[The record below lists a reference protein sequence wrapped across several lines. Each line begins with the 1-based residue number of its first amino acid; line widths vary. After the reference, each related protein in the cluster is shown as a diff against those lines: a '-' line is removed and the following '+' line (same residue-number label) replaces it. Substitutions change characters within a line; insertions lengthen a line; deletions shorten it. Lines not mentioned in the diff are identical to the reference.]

1 MIYTISLNPAVDK
14 TIYVKTMT
22 TEHVNRVL
30 KSYKD
35 PAGKGI
41 NVSKVL
47 NSLGVENTILTLLAG
62 EKGKFIHDELSP
74 NHNLIY
80 KEIDGNTRE
89 NIKIINQITNETY
102 SINEMGPSITE
113 KHVKDLLDKITIKE
127 EDIVVLSGSLSPSI
141 PNTIYKE
148 IIEKIS
154 NKGAFVLLDTSGDL
168 LIEGIKSCPN
178 VIKPNKEELEHLLGK
193 TYNSP
198 EDVINDKEEILALG
212 VDRVIVT
219 LGEQGSV
226 YISPRNTY
234 YVEGL
239 NVDELSNVGSGDA
252 FVSGYIYGISRGL
265 TTVESLK
272 WASAVSTASVA
283 TVSTVPGTLK
293 RVEEFYERVSIH
305 EVE

>member
-1 MIYTISLNPAVDK
+1 
-14 TIYVKTMT
+14 
-22 TEHVNRVL
+22 
-30 KSYKD
+30 
-35 PAGKGI
+35 
-41 NVSKVL
+41 
-47 NSLGVENTILTLLAG
+47 
-62 EKGKFIHDELSP
+62 
-74 NHNLIY
+74 
-80 KEIDGNTRE
+80 
-89 NIKIINQITNETY
+89 
-102 SINEMGPSITE
+102 MGPDITE

-127 EDIVVLSGSLSPSI
+127 EDIVVLSGSLSPSV

-148 IIEKIS
+148 VIEKIS
-154 NKGAFVLLDTSGDL
+154 NKGAFVVLDTSGDL
-168 LIEGIKSCPN
+168 LIEGIKSCPD

-193 TYNSP
+193 TYNTP
-198 EDVINDKEEILALG
+198 EDVINDRETILALG

-234 YVEGL
+234 YIEGL
-239 NVDELSNVGSGDA
+239 NVDELSNVGAGDA
-252 FVSGYIYGISRGL
+252 FVSGYIYGVSRGL

-283 TVSTVPGTLK
+283 TVSTVPGTFR